1 MSVHEGNSQRTE
13 DGAASTVAGFL
24 AAFAIFAAVAG
35 LVYYPG
41 RVGAGAVLVA
51 LIAAGIGG
59 FQRGLAG
66 FAVAFA
72 GICWFAG
79 MVIAISLE
87 RPVF

>member
-1 MSVHEGNSQRTE
+1 MSVQESDSRPGEGV
-13 DGAASTVAGFL
+13 GSTVAGFL
-24 AAFAIFAAVAG
+24 AAFSIFAAAAG

-41 RVGAGAVLVA
+41 RVGAGAIVVA
-51 LIAAGIGG
+51 LVAAGIGG
-59 FQRGLAG
+59 FQRGLAA
-66 FAVAFA
+66 FAVGFA

>member
-1 MSVHEGNSQRTE
+1 MSVHESDPRPG

-24 AAFAIFAAVAG
+24 AVFAIFAAAAG

-51 LIAAGIGG
+51 LVAAGIGG
-59 FQRGLAG
+59 FQRGLAA

-79 MVIAISLE
+79 MIIAISLE
-87 RPVF
+87 RSVF

>member
-1 MSVHEGNSQRTE
+1 MSAHESDPRSGE
-13 DGAASTVAGFL
+13 GAASTVAGFM
-24 AAFAIFAAVAG
+24 AAFAIFAAAAG

-41 RVGAGAVLVA
+41 RVGASAVVVA
-51 LIAAGIGG
+51 LVAAGIGG
-59 FQRGLAG
+59 FQRGLAA

-87 RPVF
+87 RPIF

>member
-1 MSVHEGNSQRTE
+1 MSVQEGNGRPAEGVSSQI
-13 DGAASTVAGFL
+13 AGFL
-24 AAFAIFAAVAG
+24 ATFAMFAALAG

-41 RVGAGAVLVA
+41 RVDTAAVLVA
-51 LIAAGIGG
+51 LIAAGIQG
-59 FQRGLAG
+59 FQRGITT

-72 GICWFAG
+72 GLCWFAG

>member
-1 MSVHEGNSQRTE
+1 MSVHEGDGRPSE
-13 DGAASTVAGFL
+13 GAAAHVAGFL
-24 AAFAIFAAVAG
+24 AAFSMFAAVAS

-41 RVGAGAVLVA
+41 RVGTGAVLVA

-59 FQRGLAG
+59 FQRGLTA

-72 GICWFAG
+72 GVCWFAG

-87 RPVF
+87 RPIF

>member
-1 MSVHEGNSQRTE
+1 MSVHEGDSRPRE
-13 DGAASTVAGFL
+13 GAASTVAGFM
-24 AAFAIFAAVAG
+24 AAFAIFAAAAG

-41 RVGAGAVLVA
+41 RVGAAAVLVA
-51 LIAAGIGG
+51 LVAAGIGG
-59 FQRGLAG
+59 FQRGLAA

-87 RPVF
+87 RPIF